1 MRIALTGC
9 SGFIGSTLAA
19 RFTAR
24 GDQVT
29 GLLRS
34 TSRRDHLDGS
44 LDRVVEGSQ
53 CDQDC
58 FDALLDGADV
68 LVHNSVDWR
77 LLKDERIE
85 EHYQSNLVGSLHL
98 LDEAARRN
106 MHVVFMSSV
115 AVHHHMLARWD
126 GLIDSHH
133 PTRPGNRYGSLK
145 AAIESHLWGLHTSTN
160 LSFAAIR
167 PAAVYGQD
175 PRIERTIGYPILRD
189 IARGKAYERKGGGK
203 FIHVDDVA
211 SATLA
216 AADRSGQPPVLLH
229 LAELYAR
236 WCDWADIACELLD
249 TTVPVDRSSP
259 QQPSNNFDLGELAD
273 AGVTLSRGMDG
284 IREHLATLRDRMANE
299 GKL

>member
-34 TSRRDHLDGS
+34 TSRRDHLEGA
-44 LDRVVEGSQ
+44 LDREVEGTQ
-53 CDQDC
+53 CDPGC
-58 FDALLDGADV
+58 FDELLDGADV
-68 LVHNSVDWR
+68 LVHNSVDWK
-77 LLKDERIE
+77 LLKDDRIL

-98 LDEAARRN
+98 LDEAARRGI
-106 MHVVFMSSV
+106 HVVFMSSV
-115 AVHHHMLARWD
+115 AVHHHMLDRWE

-145 AAIESHLWGLHTSTN
+145 AAVESHLWALHTSEG

-189 IARGKAYERKGGGK
+189 IARGTPYERKGGGK
-203 FIHVDDVA
+203 FIHVQDVA
-211 SATLA
+211 TATLA
-216 AADRSGQPPVLLH
+216 AADRAGEPPVLLH
-229 LAELYAR
+229 LAELYTR
-236 WCDWADIACELLD
+236 WCDWAEIACDILG
-249 TTVPVDRSSP
+249 TTVPIDRSSP
-259 QQPSNNFDLGELAD
+259 KRPKNNFDLDELTAV
-273 AGVTLSRGMDG
+273 GVDVERGMEG
-284 IREHLATLRDRMANE
+284 IREHLTTLRDRMQAD

>member
-34 TSRRDHLDGS
+34 TSQRDHIRDS
-44 LDRVVEGSQ
+44 IDRAVEGTQ
-53 CDQDC
+53 CDRSC
-58 FDALLDGADV
+58 FDELLDGADV
-68 LVHNSVDWR
+68 LVHNSVDWK
-77 LLKDERIE
+77 LLKDERID
-85 EHYQSNLVGSLHL
+85 EHYRSNLIGSLEL
-98 LDEAARRN
+98 LDEAARRDI
-106 MHVVFMSSV
+106 HVVFMSSV
-115 AVHHHMLARWD
+115 AVHHHMLERWD
-126 GLIDSHH
+126 GVVDSDH

-145 AAIESHLWGLHTSTN
+145 AAIETHLWALHTSED

-189 IARGKAYERKGGGK
+189 IARGKAYERQGGGK

-216 AADRSGQPPVLLH
+216 AADRAGQPPVLLH
-229 LAELYAR
+229 LAELYTR
-236 WCDWADIACELLD
+236 WCDWAEIACDILD
-249 TTVPVDRSSP
+249 TEVPIDRSSP
-259 QQPSNNFDLGELAD
+259 EQPNNNFDLDELAEI
-273 AGVTLSRGMDG
+273 GVTIRRGLPG
-284 IREHLATLRDRMANE
+284 IREHLAILHDRMLAN